1 MKKSLLSTCVM
12 LFLCTTLFSQKKV
25 NVEFEKIKEQ
35 CKDVALEKRVKVAVA
50 RFSVTAQNTGGVSG
64 DNFATMLTNA
74 LQEVNCFR
82 MLEQL
87 KNLSDLTS
95 EVEFNQS
102 ENSSGEDGPE
112 KGKMIAANVIVTGEL
127 TEFSKKAERINIL
140 GVRTTKQYVKLGF
153 IVKLVNPQTRE
164 IIFSKSIN
172 VEGKTDG
179 GTSAGM
185 SVPFFGR
192 VEAVGGG
199 SSDPAVADAFEKGI
213 IQAVEYLTSQKDKMP
228 MPGAENQGDGI
239 KTTIVTVNNAEFTAL
254 TTLTETVRG
263 FAGVKDVQKTLKDGN
278 GVIKIKHTGT
288 SEDLLNL
295 LMKQYGKK
303 LKVSDFSEG
312 KISITI
318 SE

>member
-1 MKKSLLSTCVM
+1 
-12 LFLCTTLFSQKKV
+12 
-25 NVEFEKIKEQ
+25 
-35 CKDVALEKRVKVAVA
+35 
-50 RFSVTAQNTGGVSG
+50 
-64 DNFATMLTNA
+64 
-74 LQEVNCFR
+74 
-82 MLEQL
+82 
-87 KNLSDLTS
+87 
-95 EVEFNQS
+95 
-102 ENSSGEDGPE
+102 
-112 KGKMIAANVIVTGEL
+112 
-127 TEFSKKAERINIL
+127 
-140 GVRTTKQYVKLGF
+140 
-153 IVKLVNPQTRE
+153 
-164 IIFSKSIN
+164 
-172 VEGKTDG
+172 
-179 GTSAGM
+179 
-185 SVPFFGR
+185 